1 VQLCRLQEPIP
12 AARTLFNGGFCDGG
26 GARVLSGLHVC
37 VCVSQQ
43 SAQVGILRAAFL
55 PNILRANLAVLV
67 EVRHGMRRHVS
78 DVTILWKFV
87 AA

>member
-1 VQLCRLQEPIP
+1 MQAVI
-12 AARTLFNGGFCDGG
+12 AAP
-26 GARVLSGLHVC
+26 S
-37 VCVSQQ
+37 
-43 SAQVGILRAAFL
+43 FL

-87 AA
+87 AV